1 MHVLDANRPLFPPED
16 SNALQGVIAHFGTRP
31 LPPVTVVTSGQP
43 IAVPDEVVEA
53 VVQVVTAMADGL
65 AVVVLPLHRTL
76 TTQRAANLLGLRRRD
91 VIDLLDAGE
100 IPHHQDGRHRRVELA
115 DLLAYAT
122 KRSEEQYAAINEM
135 VEIGYESNQHILCSA
150 PDVA

>member
-16 SNALQGVIAHFGTRP
+16 SKALQGVITHFCARP
-31 LPPVTVVTSGQP
+31 LPPVTVVASGQP
-43 IAVPDEVVEA
+43 ITVPEEVVEA

-65 AVVVLPLHRTL
+65 AVIVLPLHRTL

-100 IPHHQDGRHRRVELA
+100 IPHHQDGRHRHVELA
-115 DLLAYAT
+115 DLLAYAAS
-122 KRSEEQYAAINEM
+122 RSEQQYAAINEM
-135 VEIGYESNQHILCSA
+135 VEIGYEGDQHILCST